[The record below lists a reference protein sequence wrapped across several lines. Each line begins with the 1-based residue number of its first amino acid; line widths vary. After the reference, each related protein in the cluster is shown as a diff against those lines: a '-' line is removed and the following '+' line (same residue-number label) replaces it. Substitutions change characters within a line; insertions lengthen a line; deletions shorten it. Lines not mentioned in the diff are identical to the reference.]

1 MNKTQK
7 RLMLGC
13 IFTNLIAANLYLY
26 ITGSQDFYG
35 APGTPNYHL
44 MIGGS
49 IACVFCYFFLFAKIR
64 PSTRNGFLL
73 WLLSLTACVVIAMIG
88 NTIGVLILFGV
99 KSVGDFFL
107 HILAGLVMGFIGSF
121 LFFQFIIP
129 ISLINLIWLVP
140 FAKNIYNEKMN
151 KQQYNDEEI
160 EIS

>member
-35 APGTPNYHL
+35 APGTPNYDL

-49 IACVFCYFFLFAKIR
+49 IACIFCYLFLFAKIR

-73 WLLSLTACVVIAMIG
+73 WLLSLAVCVVIAMIG
-88 NTIGVLILFGV
+88 NTIGMLILLGV
-99 KSVGDFFL
+99 KSIGDFFL
-107 HILAGLVMGFIGSF
+107 HILSGLVMGFIGSF

-129 ISLINLIWLVP
+129 ISLVNLVWLIP
-140 FAKNIYNEKMN
+140 FAKNVYNGEIS
-151 KQQYNDEEI
+151 KQQQYYDEAI
-160 EIS
+160 Q